1 VEGDE
6 LAMPVT
12 GVETSRRQE
21 SRYGAPSQDDPGY
34 ETPARRAGF
43 RKLSARSR
51 LALLFGRAV
60 GALYRRMKWKR
71 AGTVLGEVTLYFAP
85 NVLKE
90 LGRSM
95 ETVVVSGTNGKT
107 TTSNL
112 TATVLGSLGKVA
124 VNNTGA
130 NLPNGIV
137 TALISGS
144 SARFG
149 VIEVD
154 ERYFPLVCADTR
166 PAVVVLLN
174 LSRDQLDRNPE
185 PRILA
190 AGWRAALA
198 DLETVTAVANC
209 DDPLICWIAEAAH
222 RVVWVAGGGK
232 WTRDSHVCP
241 VCDAMLCWTEA
252 RAWKCPECGRA
263 KPTPDWTVD
272 ERGLTWRA
280 EGRSFRPRIALP
292 GRINQVNAA
301 MALAAGSAL
310 GARPDAVIGRL
321 EGIDSVSGR
330 YETIRIGPRELRLLL
345 VKNPASWAETLE
357 VLGGASSVVVILNAR
372 RIDGHDPSWIW
383 DVDFSGIAGAAVYL
397 AGDRCLDLA
406 VRFHTA
412 GIEFTIVG
420 SLHEA
425 CDLAPLGRIDVL
437 ANYTAFLD
445 LIRAARAG
453 KEESC

>member
-1 VEGDE
+1 ME
-6 LAMPVT
+6 
-12 GVETSRRQE
+12 
-21 SRYGAPSQDDPGY
+21 
-34 ETPARRAGF
+34 
-43 RKLSARSR
+43 
-51 LALLFGRAV
+51 
-60 GALYRRMKWKR
+60 WKR
-71 AGTVLGEVTLYFAP
+71 AGSVLGEVTLYFAP

-90 LGRSM
+90 LSRSM

-112 TATVLGSLGKVA
+112 TATVLGSLGQVA

-137 TALISGS
+137 TALIERS

-149 VIEVD
+149 VVEVD
-154 ERYFPLVCADTR
+154 ERYFPSVCADTR
-166 PAVVVLLN
+166 PAVVILLN

-185 PRILA
+185 PRMLA
-190 AGWRAALA
+190 AAWRAALA
-198 DLETVTAVANC
+198 DLGAVTAVANC
-209 DDPLICWIAEAAH
+209 DDPLICWVAEAAH
-222 RVVWVAGGGK
+222 RVVWVAGGGR

-241 VCDAMLCWTEA
+241 GCDGMLRWSEA
-252 RAWKCPECGRA
+252 RAWMCPACGRA
-263 KPTPDWTVD
+263 KPAPDWTVD
-272 ERGLTWRA
+272 EGELTWRA

-310 GARPDAVIGRL
+310 GAPPDVAIGTL
-321 EGIDSVSGR
+321 EGIGSVSGR

-345 VKNPASWAETLE
+345 AKNPASWTETIE

-383 DVDFSGIAGAAVYL
+383 DVDFSGIAETAVYL
-397 AGDRCLDLA
+397 AGDRRLDLA
-406 VRFHTA
+406 VRLHTA
-412 GIEFTIVG
+412 DIEFTVVD

-425 CDLAPLGRIDVL
+425 CDLAPPGRIDVL

-445 LIRAARAG
+445 LIRAVRAG